1 MDDARLT
8 NAAKET
14 ARLEAE
20 LALLGFGAADDPDGV
35 YGTVTFAPGGPGVL
49 AQAARAKKTPER
61 AERTSREARRKKRAR
76 EEKEKTSSPGK
87 RFSKSEKARRANA
100 RGASSA
106 TKYPYAAGPSGSDAS
121 GSGWVFDAEEPSPS
135 FAPLFS
141 LAAAERA
148 ERAEIAA
155 AKRTAA
161 LARVARGYDADFAA
175 PLVSRRVAAE
185 TLRREALLGSIARL
199 AGIGCEAN
207 EEESRGTT

>member
-1 MDDARLT
+1 
-8 NAAKET
+8 
-14 ARLEAE
+14 
-20 LALLGFGAADDPDGV
+20 V
-35 YGTVTFAPGGPGVL
+35 

-61 AERTSREARRKKRAR
+61 AERTSREARKKKRAR
-76 EEKEKTSSPGK
+76 EDKEKTSSPGK
-87 RFSKSEKARRANA
+87 RFSQSGKARRANA

-106 TKYPYAAGPSGSDAS
+106 TRAAGQSGSDAS
-121 GSGWVFDAEEPSPS
+121 GSGLVFDAEEAPPS
-135 FAPLFS
+135 FAFP

-199 AGIGCEAN
+199 AGIGCEGN